1 MGEKELQEVQDEAAL
16 QLFSRQVLRDLRALA
31 RLLEQGLIES
41 DVGRIGAE
49 QEIFLVD
56 SDWRPAPRNL
66 ELLAAI
72 DDPHYTTE
80 LGCFNA
86 EFNLDPIRLA
96 GDCLR
101 VMEGQ
106 IEELLAKGR
115 RAAAQMDIEL
125 LLIGILPTLRTTDLT
140 LANMTPSP
148 RYAALNAAMDRARG
162 DHYRLRIKGR
172 DELIFE
178 HDSVMLEAC
187 NTSFQLHFQVAPED
201 FARRYNIAQAVAA
214 PVLASST
221 NSPLLF
227 GRRLWRETRIALF
240 QQSVDTRPAT
250 GGEMRESQPRVSFGR
265 QWVRESALEIFQEDL
280 ARFPVLLATQV
291 DEDPFEAIEAGR
303 APKLQALR
311 MHNGTVYRWNR
322 PCYGISGGKPHLR
335 IENRVL
341 PSGPTPLDEMANAA
355 LWFGLMEG
363 LAREYED
370 ITQVMRFEA
379 ARENFVNAA
388 RAGLGATF
396 TWPGRERVVASE
408 LLLEELLPLAHAGLD
423 GLGIDRSDADRYLG
437 VVEER
442 IRSRQTGSKWLL
454 ASLYTMHEKEGGA
467 LGEQLVALTA
477 ATHSRQNEGRPV
489 HTWPLASLEDAGSP
503 QKFYQRVEQI
513 MTTDLFTVSED
524 QLVDIA
530 AHVMDWRHV
539 RHVPVEDSSHHLV
552 GLVTHRAVI
561 RLLVD
566 QLAKRDPSP
575 IPVREIMQKDV
586 ITVRPETTTREA
598 LSLMRKHRISVLPVV
613 DRESHL
619 VGILSERDFM
629 GVAGKLLD
637 EFLDR

>member
-1 MGEKELQEVQDEAAL
+1 MGEKKLQDSQDEAAL
-16 QLFSRQVLRDLRALA
+16 QLFSRQVLQDLRAFE
-31 RLLEQGLIES
+31 RLLAEERIES

-49 QEIFLVD
+49 QELFIVD
-56 SDWRPAPRNL
+56 GDWRPAPRNL

-80 LGCFNA
+80 LGSFNL

-115 RAAAQMDIEL
+115 RAASQMDVEL
-125 LLIGILPTLRTTDLT
+125 LLIGILPTLRASDLA
-140 LANMTPSP
+140 LANMTPTP

-162 DHYRLRIKGR
+162 DRYRLRIKGQ

-187 NTSFQLHFQVAPED
+187 NTSFQLHFQVAQND

-214 PVLASST
+214 PVLACAT

-240 QQSVDTRPAT
+240 QQSVDTRSAG
-250 GGEMRESQPRVSFGR
+250 GGEVRQSQPRVSFGR

-280 ARFPVLLATQV
+280 ARFPVLLATEI
-291 DEDPFEAIEAGR
+291 DEDPFEAIAAGR

-311 MHNGTVYRWNR
+311 LHNGTVYRWNR
-322 PCYGISGGKPHLR
+322 PCYGISAGKPHLR

-363 LAREYED
+363 LAGEYED
-370 ITQVMRFEA
+370 ITRVMRFEA
-379 ARENFVNAA
+379 ARENFVHAA
-388 RAGLGATF
+388 RGGLGASLS
-396 TWPGRERVVASE
+396 WPGQERVLASD
-408 LLLEELLPLAHAGLD
+408 LLLDELLPLARSGLD

-437 VVEER
+437 VIEER

-454 ASLYTMHEKEGGA
+454 TSLSTMHETEGGA

-477 ATHSRQNEGRPV
+477 AAHSRQNEGRPV
-489 HTWPLASLEDAGSP
+489 HTWPLATLEDAGSP

-539 RHVPVEDSSHHLV
+539 RHVPVEDKSHRLV
-552 GLVTHRAVI
+552 GLVTHRALI

-566 QLAKRDPSP
+566 QLSNRDQSP
-575 IPVREIMQKDV
+575 TPVREIMQRHV

-598 LSLMRKHRISVLPVV
+598 LSLMRKHRISVLPVI
-613 DRESHL
+613 DHESRL